1 MNVCGSFEVLQVIL
15 AAIDINKTVAL
26 RSHPPSITTDSPPHE
41 ASLSV
46 CRTSIVMRAVTTTP
60 VGMTGAFLTFFPVIV
75 GLPRYYG
82 VSAPTTAFRGLLS
95 VTHVTGRIS
104 Y

>member
-1 MNVCGSFEVLQVIL
+1 
-15 AAIDINKTVAL
+15 
-26 RSHPPSITTDSPPHE
+26 
-41 ASLSV
+41 
-46 CRTSIVMRAVTTTP
+46 MRAVTTTP